1 MRPVEA
7 VIVWPGRRPGL
18 GWHAHGTTVKHL
30 WVLHGE
36 HLARV
41 QLRKPRW
48 RHVETGVTRHDRP
61 IWDVPGSPY
70 GLDVVFTVVF
80 VWLSSAVGLLRTD
93 WPWDDDLPSRRSVQ
107 RWTRRLTPE
116 ADAWLRAI
124 RLAAIELAAPR
135 PLEEYL
141 PTGGI
146 PPPAG
151 RSRRNPDT
159 ATAWPL
165 HSSAWILKEAARAL
179 CKPIRTLLVEARRRW
194 SSANPGTD

>member
-7 VIVWPGRRPGL
+7 VIVWPGSRPGPS
-18 GWHAHGTTVKHL
+18 WHAHGTTLKHL
-30 WVLHGE
+30 WVLDGE
-36 HLARV
+36 RLAWV

-48 RHVETGVTRHDRP
+48 RHVRTGVTRHDRP
-61 IWDVPGSPY
+61 AWDVPGSPY
-70 GLDVVFTVVF
+70 GLDVAFIVVT
-80 VWLSSAVGLLRTD
+80 VWLSSAVGLLCTD
-93 WPWDDDLPSRRSVQ
+93 WPWDDDRPSRRSVQ
-107 RWTRRLTPE
+107 RWARRLKPE

-151 RSRRNPDT
+151 RSLRSPDT
-159 ATAWPL
+159 ATAWRL
-165 HSSAWILKEAARAL
+165 QSSGWTMKEAARTL
-179 CKPIRTLLVEARRRW
+179 SMPIRTLLVEARRRW
-194 SSANPGTD
+194 TSANPGSD